1 MALYTNSTLDVIR
14 SRKDAS
20 KEFNS
25 FFTNASIEDWDS
37 SLFLRLS
44 LNKEVANTID
54 LEQAKLVHQ
63 SLKTTLDSFT

>member
-25 FFTNASIEDWDS
+25 FFANASIEDWDS